1 MRTSSPVTEAPEP
14 SAGTTA
20 ESHGPSVTASAV
32 VALASSAAAAC
43 GSSASNSS
51 ASTTTSTTSTSTS
64 TSTGSTRA
72 GTALIEHLLRRAA
85 FSGSTDEIASYASLG
100 YTGAVDAL
108 LNYDN
113 TAADNIDSFIR
124 TPGYIGVVAT
134 RDFTPNTNIADA
146 RQRWL
151 FRMVHSPAPLR
162 EKMALFWHNHFA
174 TGYNKVAGVVGTS
187 DGARLMDARAASD
200 TGGQTGQIELF
211 RQMAI
216 GKFADLLLEVSKHPS
231 MSIWLDGRLNTRT
244 NPQEN
249 FGREIIELFTMGVAN
264 YVEADVYA
272 AARVFTGWNLTTS
285 GDRTTTNYSYQFIY
299 NSAQHETTAKT
310 FTFAVY
316 PDGGKTI
323 PARAATAGQQDGL
336 DLIAGLA
343 RHPETAR
350 RLARK
355 FWGFF
360 VSETKD
366 PDAAWVENI
375 AAVYLAN
382 DTAIKPVLRAIFL
395 SAPFMDAANYFQ
407 RYSWPVEYL
416 IRATKE
422 VGFLGFNT
430 NDVLTPMVNMGQTL
444 FEPPDVSGW
453 DLGTWW
459 FSTNA
464 MLARMNFASQLAT
477 NQKFNLRDL
486 AKSSGAT
493 STSDTLI
500 TAFALARLT
509 IRQPDTAVYTSL
521 SDYVKAGGTWT
532 GSDTQVTN
540 KAGGLIHL
548 LVGSPDYQFV

>member
-1 MRTSSPVTEAPEP
+1 MSGPISDVDAETLPAPTSSDLARAAAVAAAVT
-14 SAGTTA
+14 S
-20 ESHGPSVTASAV
+20 
-32 VALASSAAAAC
+32 AAC
-43 GSSASNSS
+43 GSSAAPSS
-51 ASTTTSTTSTSTS
+51 STSSTSTS
-64 TSTGSTRA
+64 STTTTTTGSGGSTGTTRA
-72 GTALIEHLLRRAA
+72 GTGLIAHLLRRAA
-85 FSGSTDEIASYASLG
+85 FSGSADDIANFSAFG

-108 LNYDN
+108 LNYSD
-113 TAADNIDSFIR
+113 TDADNIDSFIR
-124 TPGYIGVVAT
+124 TPGYIGVIAT
-134 RDFTPNTNIADA
+134 REFTPDIVIGDA

-174 TGYNKVAGVVGTS
+174 TGYSKIAGVVGTN
-187 DGARLMDARAASD
+187 DGARLMDARATTDA
-200 TGGQTGQIELF
+200 GGQQGQVELF
-211 RQMAI
+211 RKMAV
-216 GKFADLLLEVSKHPS
+216 GKFSDLLLEISKHPS

-272 AARVFTGWNLTTS
+272 AARVFTGWNLQS
-285 GDRTTTNYSYQFIY
+285 VGDRTTTNYNYQFIY

-310 FTFAVY
+310 FSFAVY
-316 PDGGKTI
+316 PDGGNTI
-323 PARAATAGQQDGL
+323 PARAAASGMQDGL

-343 RHPETAR
+343 RHPETAK

-355 FWGFF
+355 FWNFF
-360 VSETKD
+360 VSETKA
-366 PDAAWVENI
+366 PDEAWVSQI
-375 AAVYLAN
+375 ASVYLAN
-382 DTAIKPVLRAIFL
+382 DTAIKPTLRAVFL
-395 SAPFMDAANYFQ
+395 SSQFMDTANFYQ
-407 RYSWPVEYL
+407 RYSWPAELLV
-416 IRATKE
+416 RAIKE
-422 VGFLGFNT
+422 VGFLGFNV

-444 FEPPDVSGW
+444 YEPPDVSGW

-464 MLARMNFASQLAT
+464 MLSRMNVASQLAT

-486 AKSSGAT
+486 AKASGYTTTVDAF
-493 STSDTLI
+493 I
-500 TAFALARLT
+500 TNWALNRLT
-509 IRQPDTAVYTSL
+509 IQTPDSSVYSIL

-532 GSDTQVTN
+532 GSDTQITN